1 MMDTD
6 RTAHNLL
13 NITAEIAGR
22 LAATDMQTGIAAKR
36 AKETV
41 AALLGLESI
50 SFELEKDSRN
60 EVSGVIVSYELTK
73 PVL

>member
-1 MMDTD
+1 MMDNT
-6 RTAHNLL
+6 RIAHNLL
-13 NITAEIAGR
+13 KITAEIAGR
-22 LAATDMQTGIAAKR
+22 LAADDMVPGYAAKR

-50 SFELEKDSRN
+50 SFELEKDSRD
-60 EVSGVIVSYELTK
+60 EVSGVIVSYELTR